1 MTELRIA
8 RPQAGFDCKE
18 MLRALRAFEGGDFSV
33 RMPSGRSGIDGE
45 LAEAFNDVVRMS
57 EAMAGEF
64 SRIRDQIGRAGK
76 IDQRAEVPAARG
88 AWADCID
95 AVNTLIG
102 DLGRRISDVPAATVR
117 CRRATDNLN
126 RPATPP
132 SILQTQK
139 EKLQRTNRRLEE
151 NARQLSEQMKQVEYK
166 NREGELAK
174 AALEEKAE
182 QLTLNSRYKSE
193 FLANMSHELR
203 TPLNSLLILAQML
216 AENPA
221 SNLTAKQIEYAQTI
235 YAAGNDLLGLIND
248 VLDLAKVESG
258 TVSLHFAAEQLAEL
272 RDYLERTFRQ
282 TRGVRFRISM
292 ERDLPAA
299 IWTDTKRL
307 RQILKNLLSNAFK
320 FTAKGTVS
328 LEVAM
333 VTSGWTPG
341 HAVLDEAGKVI
352 AFSVIDTGIGIAA
365 DVQEIIFEA
374 FQQAD
379 GSTSRHFGGTGLGLS
394 ISSNL
399 SRLLDGEIKVQS
411 SPGNGSTF
419 TLYLPLVRQAQDDHS
434 RRGGDGIDRLTV
446 AQSLAGQSPAEPIR
460 GQVQPDLDEMPVFA
474 QSAIGDGPSG
484 IGPVLPE
491 LAGRKVLLVDDDI
504 RNIFA
509 LTNALE
515 AQGMIVLNA
524 ENGLDGIEMLKNNPQ
539 IDIVLMDMM
548 MPELDGYDTIR
559 VMRGLKRFSSVP
571 IIGVSAKAM
580 KGDREKCIEAG
591 ASDYMSKPV
600 QIDHLLSLIRGWL
613 VR

>member
-1 MTELRIA
+1 MAELRIV
-8 RPQAGFDCKE
+8 RPREVFDRKE
-18 MLRALRAFEGGDFSV
+18 LLRALRAFKGGDFSA
-33 RMPSGRSGIDGE
+33 RMPAGLDGIDGE

-57 EAMAGEF
+57 EAMTREF
-64 SRIRDQIGRAGK
+64 ARIRDQIGK
-76 IDQRAEVPAARG
+76 EEVIDQRAGLPAANG
-88 AWADCID
+88 AWAECID

-102 DLGRRISDVPAATVR
+102 DLARRTSGVPGAAGLY
-117 CRRATDNLN
+117 RRATDNQN

-132 SILQTQK
+132 SILQNQK

-166 NREGELAK
+166 NREVELAK

-182 QLTLNSRYKSE
+182 QLASSSRYKSE

-258 TVSLHFAAEQLAEL
+258 TVSLHFAAEQLPEL
-272 RDYLERTFRQ
+272 RDYLERTFRE
-282 TRGVRFRISM
+282 TRSVRFRISM
-292 ERDLPAA
+292 ERDLPPA
-299 IWTDTKRL
+299 IWTDAKRL

-341 HAVLDEAGKVI
+341 QSVLDGAGKVI
-352 AFSVIDTGIGIAA
+352 AFAVIDTGIGIAA

-394 ISSNL
+394 ISSKL
-399 SRLLDGEIKVQS
+399 SHLLDGEIKVLS
-411 SPGNGSTF
+411 SPGKGSTF
-419 TLYLPLVRQAQDDHS
+419 TLFLPLVRQTQDDHS
-434 RRGGDGIDRLTV
+434 HGGVAGIDR
-446 AQSLAGQSPAEPIR
+446 QSQAPNPAGQSPAEPYR
-460 GQVQPDLDEMPVFA
+460 GRVQPVLDERPLFV
-474 QSAIGDGPSG
+474 QGAISEGPSG
-484 IGPVLPE
+484 TAQVLPE

-515 AQGMIVLNA
+515 GQGMIVLNA
-524 ENGLDGIEMLKNNPQ
+524 ESGLDGIEMLKNNPQ

-559 VMRGLKRFSSVP
+559 VMRGLKQFSGVP

-600 QIDHLLSLIRGWL
+600 KIDHLLSLIRGWL
-613 VR
+613 DK

>member
-1 MTELRIA
+1 MAELRIA
-8 RPQAGFDCKE
+8 RPREGFDRE
-18 MLRALRAFEGGDFSV
+18 ELLRALRAFKGGDFSA
-33 RMPSGRSGIDGE
+33 RMPAGRSGIDGE

-64 SRIRDQIGRAGK
+64 SRIRDQIGREGK
-76 IDQRAEVPAARG
+76 IDQRAGVPAARG

-102 DLGRRISDVPAATVR
+102 DLGRRISDVPGAAGR

-132 SILQTQK
+132 SSLQNQK

-166 NREGELAK
+166 NKEVELAK

-258 TVSLHFAAEQLAEL
+258 TVSLHFAAEQLPEL
-272 RDYLERTFRQ
+272 QDYLERTFRQ

-292 ERDLPAA
+292 ERDLPPA

-394 ISSNL
+394 ISSKL
-399 SRLLDGEIKVQS
+399 SRLLDGEIKVHS
-411 SPGNGSTF
+411 SPGKGSTF
-419 TLYLPLVRQAQDDHS
+419 TLYLPLVRRAQDDHS

-446 AQSLAGQSPAEPIR
+446 AQSPAGQLPAEPIR
-460 GQVQPDLDEMPVFA
+460 GRVQPDLDERPVFA

-515 AQGMIVLNA
+515 GQGMIVLNA

-559 VMRGLKRFSSVP
+559 VMKRFSSVP